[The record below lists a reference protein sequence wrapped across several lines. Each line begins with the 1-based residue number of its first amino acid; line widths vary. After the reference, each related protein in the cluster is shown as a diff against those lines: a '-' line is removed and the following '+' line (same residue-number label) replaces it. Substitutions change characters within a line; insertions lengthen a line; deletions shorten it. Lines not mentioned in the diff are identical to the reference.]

1 MDARTLYTQDFYR
14 WTFEQAQLVR
24 ERRWDALDVE
34 HVAEELEALGRSE
47 RRELRS
53 RLEILTGHLLKWQF
67 QPDERSDSWL
77 DTIREQRSR
86 IRLLLEDSPSL
97 KPELDN
103 LLERAYLDGLRLAL
117 KETGLEPALLP
128 PDCPYT
134 LDQLFDSGYL
144 PSAR

>member
-24 ERRWDALDVE
+24 ERRWDVLDVE
-34 HVAEELEALGRSE
+34 HVTEELEALGRSE

-67 QPDERSDSWL
+67 QPDKRSDSWL
-77 DTIREQRSR
+77 DTIRKQRSR

-117 KETGLEPALLP
+117 KETGLETTLLP
-128 PDCPYT
+128 PGCPYT
-134 LDQLFDSGYL
+134 LDKLFDSGYL
-144 PSAR
+144 PSAP